1 MTVSVSQGRA
11 VVETESVAR
20 LAPHM
25 KLRFDKARDTWTIQ
39 APERSFML
47 DPIAHQ
53 VVSRLDGVATVGG
66 VIADLCSAFP
76 DAPAEMIDADVRKLI
91 QDLADKGVLAL

>member
-1 MTVSVSQGRA
+1 MSERQ
-11 VVETESVAR
+11 VVESESVAK

-39 APERSFML
+39 APERSFHL

-66 VIADLCSAFP
+66 VIGDLCAAFP

>member
-1 MTVSVSQGRA
+1 MTERA
-11 VVETESVAR
+11 LVEAESIPR

-53 VVSRLDGVATVGG
+53 IVSRCDGTASVEGIV
-66 VIADLCSAFP
+66 DSLCAAFP
-76 DAPAEMIDADVRKLI
+76 DAPRDLIAPDVTKLI
-91 QDLADKGVLAL
+91 QDFVDKSVMSL